1 MTNLDPVQQL
11 YQRLDQA
18 AELIERLRTP
28 EFDEMTVEDRI
39 TYAETLADAIEQA
52 KVAAEFLSRRT

>member
-1 MTNLDPVQQL
+1 MPDNDTIDKLNKC
-11 YQRLDQA
+11 LDQA
-18 AELIERLRTP
+18 AELIERLRAP
-28 EFDEMTVEDRI
+28 EFVEMAAEDRM